1 MLKVGIPHSLFYFYY
16 YPLWKTFFEELGAQV
31 IKSHPTSRLTV
42 DQGVGLAVD
51 EASLPIKIYFGHVKE
66 LAEKGLDYLFVPRLV
81 SVEPKG
87 FICPK
92 FMGLPDMIRA
102 SVPNLPPLI
111 DITIDISKTDRYL
124 QRDIIRVARLFK
136 ASPKSAR
143 QAYQRGWQELR
154 FCQALAA
161 QGLTPQEAIR
171 VWEGEEVIRSDAP
184 QLRLG
189 VLGHGYSLYDDV
201 ISMNLI
207 THLRALGCEVVL
219 AEHVDP
225 QNIEIHAATLPKR
238 MFWTLGRKMAG
249 SGLYFDQDE
258 HIDGIVYLACFGC
271 GPDSLIGEIIERRMN
286 KPFIMLTVDEHT
298 GETGLLTRL
307 EAFVDMIERQRRT
320 TVENHFSAHG

>member
-1 MLKVGIPHSLFYFYY
+1 M
-16 YPLWKTFFEELGAQV
+16 
-31 IKSHPTSRLTV
+31 
-42 DQGVGLAVD
+42 GLAVD
-51 EASLPIKIYFGHVKE
+51 EACLPIKIYFGHVKE

-219 AEHVDP
+219 P
-225 QNIEIHAATLPKR
+225 SMLIPKISR
-238 MFWTLGRKMAG
+238 SMPPLCP
-249 SGLYFDQDE
+249 SG
-258 HIDGIVYLACFGC
+258 CFG
-271 GPDSLIGEIIERRMN
+271 L
-286 KPFIMLTVDEHT
+286 
-298 GETGLLTRL
+298 
-307 EAFVDMIERQRRT
+307 
-320 TVENHFSAHG
+320 

>member
-1 MLKVGIPHSLFYFYY
+1 M
-16 YPLWKTFFEELGAQV
+16 
-31 IKSHPTSRLTV
+31 
-42 DQGVGLAVD
+42 
-51 EASLPIKIYFGHVKE
+51 
-66 LAEKGLDYLFVPRLV
+66 
-81 SVEPKG
+81 
-87 FICPK
+87 
-92 FMGLPDMIRA
+92 
-102 SVPNLPPLI
+102 
-111 DITIDISKTDRYL
+111 
-124 QRDIIRVARLFK
+124 
-136 ASPKSAR
+136 
-143 QAYQRGWQELR
+143 
-154 FCQALAA
+154 
-161 QGLTPQEAIR
+161 
-171 VWEGEEVIRSDAP
+171 
-184 QLRLG
+184 
-189 VLGHGYSLYDDV
+189 
-201 ISMNLI
+201 
-207 THLRALGCEVVL
+207 